1 MGQPRTA
8 AECARIEK
16 PSGVKDS
23 GGLAGCAT
31 SQSGA
36 HQALTPAPPPS
47 SWSEGNG
54 QNSITVIDDSWG
66 VPGLGTDG
74 TLAMGGLAIAAA
86 TVTIIAWRALTPP
99 KLVRRQG

>member
-16 PSGVKDS
+16 SPGNDAP
-23 GGLAGCAT
+23 GALNGCAASQGHKVIT
-31 SQSGA
+31 SIS
-36 HQALTPAPPPS
+36 TPDTWAGS
-47 SWSEGNG
+47 D
-54 QNSITVIDDSWG
+54 QTSITVIDDSWG

-74 TLAMGGLAIAAA
+74 TLAMGGMAIAAA

-99 KLVRRQG
+99 KLVRR